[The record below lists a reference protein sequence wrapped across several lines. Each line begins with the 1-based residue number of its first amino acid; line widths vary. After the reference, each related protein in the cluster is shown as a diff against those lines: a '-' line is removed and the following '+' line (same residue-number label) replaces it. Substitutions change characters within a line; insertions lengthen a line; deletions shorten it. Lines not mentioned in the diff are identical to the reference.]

1 MAIDLAAAAAT
12 PPALAARRRLGQ
24 LAQLLA
30 RAVPAGFFTG
40 LIVLKNESIQN
51 AAAGVLAGGDQ
62 LDELRAGVT
71 LAFLLLSAAFYLL
84 IATMFVIRG
93 SARGAARGLWPT
105 VLALAGTLGAGP
117 LAMMPMQHD
126 DLRLVIAADLVMVV
140 GMAGCCL
147 TLTSLGRC
155 FGIRPCARG
164 LVTGGVYRWVRH
176 PLYLFEALVQVG
188 TLMLVFSPVALVV
201 FGAFVFLQY
210 GRTLQEEHVLVA
222 AFPEYAAYRARTA
235 RFIPGVL

>member
-1 MAIDLAAAAAT
+1 MAMSVAVTGPGVAVRPRTRVDH
-12 PPALAARRRLGQ
+12 
-24 LAQLLA
+24 LAQLLT

-40 LIVLKNESIQN
+40 LIVLKNESIQS
-51 AAAGVLAGGDQ
+51 AAAGLFAGSDP
-62 LDELRAGVT
+62 LDALRASLT

-93 SARGAARGLWPT
+93 SARGAVRGLWPT
-105 VLALAGTLGAGP
+105 VLALGGTLGAGP
-117 LAMMPMQHD
+117 LAMMPIVHE
-126 DLRLVIAADLVMVV
+126 DLRLVVAADLMMAF

-164 LVTGGVYRWVRH
+164 VVTGGVYRWVRH

-188 TLMLVFSPVALVV
+188 TLMLVFSPTALLV

-210 GRTLQEEHVLVA
+210 GRTLQEERVLVA
-222 AFPEYAAYRARTA
+222 AFPEYVAYRARTA